1 MPKNLSRLVLKGAI
15 GFLIGLAVWGGLS
28 VPYTHLLASL
38 SETVVRLAERPP
50 VTRIT
55 PQGTLM
61 AVDRS
66 DFPSSPSSGRLGV
79 ESKDITFNL
88 ILLMTLFAASSRAF
102 SDRNVFGFAGAA
114 LALVLVHVFA
124 VVSFVKAY
132 YALSFG
138 QWSESHYGFVAR
150 HFWGAAPYFYSVV
163 GAYGF
168 AIALWWLFR
177 PSSQSTPKQAVHARR
192 SPRASK
198 TPRDI
203 TADSEIPHDNSSR
216 SRTA

>member
-1 MPKNLSRLVLKGAI
+1 LRKNLSPLVLKGGV

-28 VPYTHLLASL
+28 VPYTRLLASL
-38 SETVVRLAERPP
+38 SEIVVRLDERPP
-50 VTRIT
+50 VTSIT
-55 PQGTLM
+55 SNGTLM
-61 AVDRS
+61 MVDRS

-79 ESKDITFNL
+79 ESTDITFNL
-88 ILLMTLFAASSRAF
+88 ILLMTLFAASSRAL

-114 LALVLVHVFA
+114 VALVFVHVAA

-138 QWSESHYGFVAR
+138 PWSASHYGFVAR

-163 GAYGF
+163 GVYGF

-177 PSSQSTPKQAVHARR
+177 PASPSTSKQQAHARR
-192 SPRASK
+192 TPRA
-198 TPRDI
+198 PER
-203 TADSEIPHDNSSR
+203 AG
-216 SRTA
+216 A